1 MKFKP
6 IPIESIYKSM
16 KMELEVIYVACQKKG
31 ISINDPLVQE
41 VVKDIVREDVLTVM
55 ALAGILIKEEDLC

>member
-1 MKFKP
+1 MLFKP

-16 KMELEVIYVACQKKG
+16 KMELEVIYVACQRKN
-31 ISINDPLVQE
+31 IPTDDPIVQE
-41 VVKDIVREDVLTVM
+41 VVKEIVREDVLKVI

>member
-16 KMELEVIYVACQKKG
+16 KMELATIYVACQKK
-31 ISINDPLVQE
+31 
-41 VVKDIVREDVLTVM
+41 DIPHR
-55 ALAGILIKEEDLC
+55 